1 MRTFTKVVSLAVVLV
16 AAVWS
21 NADAGV
27 SVRVSVGGPLV
38 YGSYCSSDYDDMDR
52 EDLIVIDNNQ
62 VGFWVM
68 LPSGRWVF
76 RCRSMWYD
84 NGWDEWHYGPWWDN
98 YSISYN
104 YSDPFHFSCPYNG
117 MWYHSFIYSHYP
129 RYWERTYGH
138 RALPFQ
144 ARLERDAGHM
154 RPGDR
159 RVSNW
164 TPSVVHNNHPTTIVE
179 TTRIITPARTQSADR
194 DGGLRKAADTRQPGV
209 GAQVNPRPQSMGNMG
224 RGDRGQS
231 QPSGNRPAM
240 RRELGRR

>member
-1 MRTFTKVVSLAVVLV
+1 MRTMIKVVSLSVVLV
-16 AAVWS
+16 AAVLS
-21 NADAGV
+21 NANACE
-27 SVRVSVGGPLV
+27 SVQVSVGGPAGYV
-38 YGSYCSSDYDDMDR
+38 SYSSSDYDDMDR
-52 EDLIVIDNNQ
+52 EDLIIINNNQ

-104 YSDPFHFSCPYNG
+104 FNEPFHFFHPYIG
-117 MWYHSFIYSHYP
+117 MWFHPFIYNHYP
-129 RYWERTYGH
+129 NYWERAYGH
-138 RALPFQ
+138 RSLPFR

-154 RPGDR
+154 RYEDR
-159 RVSNW
+159 RDRNW
-164 TPSVVHNNHPTTIVE
+164 TRSAAPGNHPTTIVE
-179 TTRIITPARTQSADR
+179 TTRIITPDRTHFTDR
-194 DGGLRKAADTRQPGV
+194 DGGLRKAAETRQPGV
-209 GAQVNPRPQSMGNMG
+209 GAQVNPRPQSMG